1 MARAGAVALR
11 VTVQDSEPG
20 IAERD
25 LGDIFEPLYT
35 TKTDGLGMNLAIV
48 CTIVIAHGGVMEVE
62 SNPRGGASLHV
73 IRLVDSA
80 GPR

>member
-1 MARAGAVALR
+1 
-11 VTVQDSEPG
+11 
-20 IAERD
+20 
-25 LGDIFEPLYT
+25 
-35 TKTDGLGMNLAIV
+35 MNLAIV